1 MPFGSGKLLPPS
13 PVHLAAS
20 VRVKCRAMMSCSL
33 SIGTLMA
40 PASAGSYMNTL
51 KNNLSSGERK
61 QRQRLFYDLQAVR
74 LIPTGSQREK
84 SLRSGNGRRGFTKII
99 SI

>member
-20 VRVKCRAMMSCSL
+20 VHVKCRAMMSCTL

-61 QRQRLFYDLQAVR
+61 QRSDCSMICRPSDLFLRDLSVKNHYAPVMDV
-74 LIPTGSQREK
+74 GDSQK
-84 SLRSGNGRRGFTKII
+84 
-99 SI
+99 